1 MKIQK
6 KQKMNFFSVIAFVIG
21 LQLGS
26 ALFLLPEQLVPYG
39 AWGALSWL
47 VSGIGALSLTL
58 IFAVLSR
65 TDPAFGGPCVYIE
78 KAFGKN
84 VGFYSTW
91 AYWFISC
98 FSSVPLLLLAVSSL
112 ESALGCSLTLP
123 LKIITGSIMLAGV
136 SLLNLYGAVIAGWGE
151 ILFAS
156 FKVLPWILIPVLAVV
171 KYGLGKGNWDIQC
184 TPLQAVSSASLLTFW
199 GFVGLEASTTIKD
212 VVQPPERT
220 IPLAL
225 FCGTTC
231 VLFIYFVNTW
241 IIMGGVFSEQGINP
255 LNNLITLVFA
265 SWRKVGFSLLTMTM
279 CLGTLNSWLLA
290 SGQMISVAL
299 PSGLIHIKPPKTMS
313 STVFG
318 VLLTA
323 FMIGSTTF
331 LIQFHH
337 SEGILGRVIELCC
350 AIFIM
355 IYIACLLAL
364 MRFIWRKEVQVSRWF
379 WSIMCIA
386 GGFSLWSLYAVPI
399 FFWIVPGI
407 LFITGSFIKGR
418 FTNRPTYSS

>member
-1 MKIQK
+1 
-6 KQKMNFFSVIAFVIG
+6 
-21 LQLGS
+21 
-26 ALFLLPEQLVPYG
+26 
-39 AWGALSWL
+39 
-47 VSGIGALSLTL
+47 
-58 IFAVLSR
+58 
-65 TDPAFGGPCVYIE
+65 
-78 KAFGKN
+78 
-84 VGFYSTW
+84 
-91 AYWFISC
+91 
-98 FSSVPLLLLAVSSL
+98 
-112 ESALGCSLTLP
+112 
-123 LKIITGSIMLAGV
+123 MLAGV

-171 KYGLGKGNWDIQC
+171 KYGWGKGNWDIQG

-212 VVQPPERT
+212 A

-231 VLFIYFVNTW
+231 VLFIHFVNTW

-255 LNNLITLVFA
+255 LNSLITQVFG
-265 SWRKVGFSLLTMTM
+265 SWGKVGFSLLTMTM

-299 PSGLIHIKPPKTMS
+299 QSGLMHVKPPKTKS

-331 LIQFHH
+331 LNQFHH
-337 SEGILGRVIELCC
+337 SERILGRVIELCC

-355 IYIACLLAL
+355 IYVACLLAL
-364 MRFIWRKEVQVSRWF
+364 IRFIWRKEVQVSRWF

-399 FFWIVPGI
+399 SFWIVPGI
-407 LFITGSFIKGR
+407 LFITGALIKGR
-418 FTNRPTYSS
+418 FTDRSTYSS